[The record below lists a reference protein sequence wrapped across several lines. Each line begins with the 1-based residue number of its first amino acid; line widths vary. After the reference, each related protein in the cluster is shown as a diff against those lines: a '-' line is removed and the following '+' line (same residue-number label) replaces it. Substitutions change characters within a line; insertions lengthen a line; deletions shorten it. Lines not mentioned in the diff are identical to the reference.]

1 MELTREEIAEI
12 DILLKR
18 KGIRYWD
25 IRIEMV
31 DHIAT
36 LVEANMIEGQ
46 AFNVALRNALEQLDW
61 TGSLANQNRL
71 ACKEVNK
78 KYRALYVKE
87 IFSFFTQ
94 ARNLIVLAF
103 FLLIEYTIA
112 NIVSLEQFT
121 EINYQLFLL
130 PFIVVIYYGVLNL
143 KNKLGRSIY
152 HIQGF
157 FYMVL
162 SFPIINTVLLIT
174 VAKNM
179 FSLKNTGMIIVTTLL
194 VTVHFIL
201 SYAGVVVYKKAQTDA
216 MEIKKALGNL

>member
-1 MELTREEIAEI
+1 MELTREKIAEI
-12 DILLKR
+12 DTLLKR

-25 IRIEMV
+25 IRIEKV

-46 AFNVALRNALEQLDW
+46 EFNTALKNALAQLDW
-61 TGSLANQNRL
+61 TGSLAHQNRQT
-71 ACKEVNK
+71 CKEVNK
-78 KYRALYVKE
+78 KYRTLYVKE
-87 IFSFFTQ
+87 FLNFFKQT
-94 ARNLIVLAF
+94 RNVIVLAL

-112 NIVSLEQFT
+112 SMVSLEQFT

-130 PFIVVIYYGVLNL
+130 PFTIVIYYGVLNL
-143 KNKLGRSIY
+143 KNKLGKSIY

-162 SFPIINTVLLIT
+162 SFLIMNTVLLIT

-179 FSLKNTGMIIVTTLL
+179 FSLKNTGMIITTTLL
-194 VTVHFIL
+194 ITIHFIL
-201 SYAGVVVYKKAQTDA
+201 SYAGVIVYKKAHSDA
-216 MEIKKALGNL
+216 MEIKKALGNS